1 MIQFTIFKKKKNGF
15 ICWFE
20 KRNEL
25 IEEMMLRK
33 VVRKIVEEAK
43 KEEKKQETLE
53 ENYLRDIIKKV
64 ILMLQHLEQTL
75 LLEL

>member
-25 IEEMMLRK
+25 IEEVKK
-33 VVRKIVEEAK
+33 V
-43 KEEKKQETLE
+43 
-53 ENYLRDIIKKV
+53 LRDDI
-64 ILMLQHLEQTL
+64 
-75 LLEL
+75 